1 MQNLNQET
9 GPIENILDDMDVN
22 LVQAPKGQRF
32 VNFLIDRFF
41 LYLCWRFFLTK
52 SIIAVIQFLGFV
64 IENKYQYIVG
74 IWVVSIFID
83 LLFYAI
89 FESLTGGKTL
99 GKLITKT
106 RAVNADG
113 SRINFKT
120 ALLRSLSRMVPFEMF
135 SALGDP
141 SYPWH
146 DRWTNTYVIDEKAS
160 NLPHSLHSA

>member
-1 MQNLNQET
+1 MENLNQET
-9 GPIENILDDMDVN
+9 GPGENILDDMDVN

-41 LYLCWRFFLTK
+41 LYLCWKFFLVK
-52 SIIAVIQFLGFV
+52 SIIVVLQFLGFV
-64 IENKYQYIVG
+64 VENNYQYIIG
-74 IWVVSIFID
+74 IWLVLIIFN

-99 GKLITKT
+99 GKLATQT

-120 ALLRSLSRMVPFEMF
+120 ALLRSLSRMVPFDVF

-146 DRWTNTYVIDEKAS
+146 DRWTNTYVIDEGAS
-160 NLPHSLHSA
+160 TLPV